1 MANRLTVLE
10 EIIRDISI
18 ELYQKWYN
26 ALDLEERTEE
36 RSKILQTNANETS
49 LWVIQTFM
57 NKFNEAA
64 EELKDIRATIDEND
78 KIQQNI
84 DMQTFLPEADFSE
97 KDSEKYYFYS
107 EYADYRELGY
117 TCCEACNYFWP
128 THVEAA

>member
-1 MANRLTVLE
+1 MSKRLTVLE
-10 EIIRDISI
+10 EIIQNISI

-36 RSKILQTNANETS
+36 RSKILQSNASETA

-78 KIQQNI
+78 KI
-84 DMQTFLPEADFSE
+84 
-97 KDSEKYYFYS
+97 
-107 EYADYRELGY
+107 
-117 TCCEACNYFWP
+117 
-128 THVEAA
+128 